1 MVSRPD
7 KDAIANNLRKILPE
21 RWAYS
26 ITRWKNITAQ
36 HRLYQQTRKR
46 PQWIQKRL
54 LGYVRRALGSDYD
67 VDTHFTPDYNPWDQR
82 LCLIPNGDL
91 FEAITSGNATVETDH
106 IDRFTESGILLKS
119 GKLLETDIIVTATG
133 LNMLVLGGIEFN
145 VDGKVVNFADTW
157 SYKGLMYSG
166 VPNLVNT
173 FGYINASWTLRAD
186 ITAEYFCQLINH
198 MHAQGASQVVPE
210 LREADKGMHGRPWVD
225 DFSSGYMERS
235 LQLFPKQG
243 DKDPWRN
250 SQNYNLDKKNFKEAI
265 WDDGVLLFD

>member
-1 MVSRPD
+1 
-7 KDAIANNLRKILPE
+7 
-21 RWAYS
+21 
-26 ITRWKNITAQ
+26 
-36 HRLYQQTRKR
+36 
-46 PQWIQKRL
+46 
-54 LGYVRRALGSDYD
+54 
-67 VDTHFTPDYNPWDQR
+67 
-82 LCLIPNGDL
+82 
-91 FEAITSGNATVETDH
+91 
-106 IDRFTESGILLKS
+106 
-119 GKLLETDIIVTATG
+119 
-133 LNMLVLGGIEFN
+133 LNMVVMGSIEFSVN
-145 VDGKVVNFADTW
+145 GKVVNFADTW
-157 SYKGLMYSG
+157 SYRGLMYSG

-210 LREADKGMHGRPWVD
+210 LRESDKGMHGRPWVD

-250 SQNYNLDKKNFKEAI
+250 SQNYNLDKKNFKEAT